1 MDNDYHFKN
10 LSLSSADSSIQQV
23 LFSMFKKTLLSLTLC
38 FGLTQTSIHA
48 FANDSIQIGKTY
60 QLTSAV
66 LKEQREI
73 QIYLPQ
79 SYEQYPNQTYPVIYL
94 LDGES
99 NFHYLTAIVD
109 KLSKAPYPSIPEMIV
124 VGIVNTERSR
134 DLTPTVQKVDAKTDR
149 VIEGQTGGNAT
160 FFNFLE
166 NELMPDIE
174 KKYRS
179 SGFNIMIGHSFG
191 GITALNHM
199 LNGQKNMQ
207 AYIVHD
213 PSIWWDNEVML
224 KAFQKAKNKNMQ
236 HKQLF
241 LTQAG
246 GSTIQTAVDRHDNA
260 IQKFNQYLSGQN
272 LKNLNYKFAQYTDE
286 NHGSVTMKGNL
297 DALRYLFD
305 GMQVN
310 IKAVAQ
316 NPNLVKQ
323 QYAQLSQK
331 LGYSIQP
338 SEAYLDTV
346 LTYLKRS
353 NQPEVIQQ
361 FRDYTDSIYPQR
373 HRVKP

>member
-1 MDNDYHFKN
+1 
-10 LSLSSADSSIQQV
+10 
-23 LFSMFKKTLLSLTLC
+23 MFKKTLLSLTLC

-246 GSTIQTAVDRHDNA
+246 GSTNQTAVDRHDNG

-272 LKNLNYKFAQYTDE
+272 LKNLNYKFAQYTNE

-331 LGYSIQP
+331 LGYSIHP

-361 FRDYTDSIYPQR
+361 FQDYTDSIYPQR